1 MKIDE
6 QGTFEFNGKKFEFLK
21 KKTNNYYH
29 VSFLLSEDKLSELK
43 ELKDIIGELAFRKH
57 NHSILRVTNCMIL
70 DIYELSDIYGF
81 IEVKFRTYIPKSEI
95 REIKLQKLFK

>member
-6 QGTFEFNGKKFEFLK
+6 HGSFEFNGKKFEFFK

-43 ELKDIIGELAFRKH
+43 ELKDTSGEISYTKDKSQIIR
-57 NHSILRVTNCMIL
+57 ITNCMIF
-70 DIYELSDIYGF
+70 DIYEL
-81 IEVKFRTYIPKSEI
+81 
-95 REIKLQKLFK
+95 